1 MSKIYRI
8 GTYYALPRRRAQSQT
23 TPATIKLHRYSR
35 KYSRKAPTKEKKPKM
50 PKLGNHGDNRL
61 NHAPNDHTGTNIRR
75 CTTSGGL
82 KSVGADI
89 IPALTTSNTVHQ

>member
-1 MSKIYRI
+1 M
-8 GTYYALPRRRAQSQT
+8 
-23 TPATIKLHRYSR
+23 PATIKLHRYSR
-35 KYSRKAPTKEKKPKM
+35 KAPTQGKKPKM

-61 NHAPNDHTGTNIRR
+61 NHAPNNHTGTNIRR
-75 CTTSGGL
+75 CTMSGGL

>member
-1 MSKIYRI
+1 M
-8 GTYYALPRRRAQSQT
+8 
-23 TPATIKLHRYSR
+23 PATIKLHRYSR
-35 KYSRKAPTKEKKPKM
+35 KAPAQGKKPKM

-61 NHAPNDHTGTNIRR
+61 NHAPNNHTGTNIRR

-82 KSVGADI
+82 KSVGADS